1 MVDEDRFRDEADAAY
16 LNAAKLMAARTA
28 VHATDHAMQAVGGH
42 AYMEVH
48 PLERMYRDARH
59 LSLYMGTSDVL
70 SLRVARAVLEGGLG
84 YGPSVSRQS
93 TEERSRRQS
102 SG

>member
-1 MVDEDRFRDEADAAY
+1 MS
-16 LNAAKLMAARTA
+16 ARAA
-28 VHATDHAMQAVGGH
+28 VHATDHAIQAVGGH

-59 LSLYMGTSDVL
+59 LGLYMGTGEVL
-70 SLRVARAVLEGGLG
+70 SLRVARSVLDGALG

-93 TEERSRRQS
+93 TEERSRRQ
-102 SG
+102 G